1 MKFSEI
7 KKFPF
12 ANYSIN
18 VSWQF
23 LPSWLKSQAEFF
35 NVQLDPPFQ
44 RGYKWNMDQKIT
56 FIEYQLKGGF
66 SGKDI
71 FWNSP
76 NWNGHIIKNDVLQ
89 LVDGKQR
96 ISTVLDFLDNKIK
109 VFNGYSIND
118 FEDKL
123 PYIEPDFK
131 FHVNNL
137 KSQMDVVDWYL
148 GLNTGGSIHTE
159 EDLKPAYNYYKTLKQ
174 NNIN

>member
-12 ANYSIN
+12 ASYRIN
-18 VSWQF
+18 VSWKY
-23 LPSWLKSQAEFF
+23 LPEWLKLQKEFF
-35 NVQLDPPFQ
+35 NLQLDPPFQ
-44 RGYKWNMDQKIT
+44 RGYKWNMSQKIA

-76 NWNGHIIKNDVLQ
+76 NWNGNIKENDPLQ

-96 ISTVLDFLDNKIK
+96 INAVLDFLDNKIK
-109 VFNGYSIND
+109 IFGGYSIND

-123 PYIEPDFK
+123 QHIEPDFK
-131 FHVNNL
+131 FHINNL
-137 KSQMDVVDWYL
+137 KSQLDVVNWYL
-148 GLNTGGSIHTE
+148 GLNTGGSIHTK
-159 EDLKPAYNYYKTLKQ
+159 EDLKSAYDYYKILIKK
-174 NNIN
+174 